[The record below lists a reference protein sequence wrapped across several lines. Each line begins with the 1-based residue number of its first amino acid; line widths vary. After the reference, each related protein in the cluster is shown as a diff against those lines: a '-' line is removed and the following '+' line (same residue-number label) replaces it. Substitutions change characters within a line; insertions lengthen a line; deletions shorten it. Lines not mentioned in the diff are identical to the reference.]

1 MYTSGCIMSQESFL
15 NNLTNHNS
23 SPSNNQSID
32 VRDELDII
40 LRGQNNYENSLE
52 NLFEHIDTSQQP
64 TQPAIRMAISQT
76 NPNESQSLTSVGYE
90 IQSEVAKAPPPS
102 YQDVFR
108 SDDSPMSDV
117 SGDICS
123 NRLTPNSN
131 SNSQSRK
138 SQYRPTRPR
147 SGPYEKYKDESGKIK
162 VDEISDPAERER
174 VLEKREKNRV
184 AAEKARYKKR
194 IRIDELER
202 EKQKIEEVIAAED
215 IQLSRIKML
224 LGTLRVAFQE
234 HDRVCRFKK

>member
-1 MYTSGCIMSQESFL
+1 MYTSNYRMNQESFL
-15 NNLTNHNS
+15 NNFNQNS
-23 SPSNNQSID
+23 PPNTQNQSNEGNY

-40 LRGQNNYENSLE
+40 LRGQHNYENSLE
-52 NLFEHIDTSQQP
+52 NLFENIDTSQSNQS
-64 TQPAIRMAISQT
+64 MAISQ
-76 NPNESQSLTSVGYE
+76 NSNQHSLTVGYG

-117 SGDICS
+117 SGDISSHRSTPTSS
-123 NRLTPNSN
+123 NSR
-131 SNSQSRK
+131 SNSQSKK
-138 SQYRPTRPR
+138 SQYRSSRPR

-184 AAEKARYKKR
+184 AAEKARQKKR

-202 EKQKIEEVIAAED
+202 EKQKIENIIELED
-215 IQLSRIKML
+215 LKIGKIKMV

>member
-1 MYTSGCIMSQESFL
+1 MSQESFL
-15 NNLTNHNS
+15 NNFNHNS
-23 SPSNNQSID
+23 SPTNNRSNDENY

-64 TQPAIRMAISQT
+64 AQPAIRMAISQT
-76 NPNESQSLTSVGYE
+76 NLNESQSLTAGYE

-117 SGDICS
+117 SGDIS
-123 NRLTPNSN
+123 SHRSTPNSN

-184 AAEKARYKKR
+184 AAEKARFKKR
-194 IRIDELER
+194 VRIDELER
-202 EKQKIEEVIAAED
+202 EKQKIEEVIASED
-215 IQLSRIKML
+215 IQLSRIKTL

>member
-1 MYTSGCIMSQESFL
+1 MGNDENY
-15 NNLTNHNS
+15 
-23 SPSNNQSID
+23 

-64 TQPAIRMAISQT
+64 AQPAIRMAISQT
-76 NPNESQSLTSVGYE
+76 NLNESQSLTAGYE

-117 SGDICS
+117 SGDISSHRSTPTSS
-123 NRLTPNSN
+123 NSR
-131 SNSQSRK
+131 SNSQSKK
-138 SQYRPTRPR
+138 SQYRSSRPR

-184 AAEKARYKKR
+184 AAEKARQKKR

-202 EKQKIEEVIAAED
+202 EKRKIENIIELED
-215 IQLSRIKML
+215 LKIGKIKMV